1 MKFTNSVRSKIV
13 VIREISL
20 SEPLE
25 IVPGDHI
32 TKCMIQN
39 GFLTA
44 QDK

>member
-1 MKFTNSVRSKIV
+1 MGFPES
-13 VIREISL
+13 
-20 SEPLE
+20 LE
-25 IVPGDHI
+25 IVPGNHI